1 MHALSA
7 IVAAG
12 TAMAALGTLTF
23 GSMAAGTTD
32 PINEGE
38 VRA

>member
-12 TAMAALGTLTF
+12 TAMTALGTLTF
-23 GSMAAGTTD
+23 GFMAGDNSNPTD
-32 PINEGE
+32 EGE
-38 VRA
+38 VLS